1 MDCKWLQAQM
11 RNKVQHK
18 VQYIKV
24 IFDYFKVTGERQ
36 QNPQK
41 TLSAQYLQAQP
52 GKISVFLLFE
62 NHGFLRSQV
71 LNYGVAGAVILQK
84 A

>member
-1 MDCKWLQAQM
+1 M

-52 GKISVFLLFE
+52 GKISVFFI
-62 NHGFLRSQV
+62 F
-71 LNYGVAGAVILQK
+71 
-84 A
+84 